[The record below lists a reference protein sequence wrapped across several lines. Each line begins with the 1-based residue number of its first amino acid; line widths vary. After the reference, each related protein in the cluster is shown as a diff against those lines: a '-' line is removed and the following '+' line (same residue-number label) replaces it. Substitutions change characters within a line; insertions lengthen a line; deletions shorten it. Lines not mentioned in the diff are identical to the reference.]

1 MNSLID
7 KFNNIDI
14 DIKTKYVIGAPPTIF
29 ASTHFYLTG
38 FESNEVIDIISNF
51 FKDCKYNVT
60 FINQRNIVNWNVN
73 NWNVNKSYKNDVD
86 FPHCEYS
93 IAIYLKNKEHIIEV
107 FKLFGRDDIF
117 MDFYKSMEDLF
128 R

>member
-14 DIKTKYVIGAPPTIF
+14 GIKTKYVIGSPPTIF

-60 FINQRNIVNWNVN
+60 FINQHNIVNYTVY
-73 NWNVNKSYKNDVD
+73 KSYKNDLD

-107 FKLFGRDDIF
+107 FKLFGKDDIF

>member
-7 KFNNIDI
+7 KFNNINI
-14 DIKTKYVIGAPPTIF
+14 DIKPQYVIPAPPTIF

-38 FESNEVIDIISNF
+38 FESNEVIDIITNF
-51 FKDCKYNVT
+51 FKDGKYEIE
-60 FINQRNIVNWNVN
+60 FINQRNIVNYTVY
-73 NWNVNKSYKNDVD
+73 KSYKNDVD

-93 IAIYLKNKEHIIEV
+93 IAIYLKNKEYIIEV
-107 FKLFGRDDIF
+107 FKLFGKDDIF
-117 MDFYKSMEDLF
+117 MDFYKSLEDLF

>member
-1 MNSLID
+1 MNSIIS

-14 DIKTKYVIGAPPTIF
+14 NSKYVIPGPPTIF
-29 ASTHFYLTG
+29 VSTHFYLTG
-38 FESNEVIDIISNF
+38 FESNEVIDIITNF
-51 FKDCKYNVT
+51 LIDGKYRVE

-73 NWNVNKSYKNDVD
+73 KSYKNDID
-86 FPHCEYS
+86 FPYCHYS
-93 IAIYLKNKEHIIEV
+93 IAIYFKNKEHIIEV
-107 FKLFGRDDIF
+107 FKLFGKDDIF

>member
-14 DIKTKYVIGAPPTIF
+14 GIKTKYVIGAPPTIF

-38 FESNEVIDIISNF
+38 FESDEVIDIISNF
-51 FKDCKYNVT
+51 LKDRKYNVR
-60 FINQRNIVNWNVN
+60 FINQHNIVNWTVY
-73 NWNVNKSYKNDVD
+73 KLYKNDLD
-86 FPHCEYS
+86 FPYCEYS
-93 IAIYLKNKEHIIEV
+93 IAIYLKNKEYIIEV
-107 FKLFGRDDIF
+107 FKLFGKDDIF

>member
-14 DIKTKYVIGAPPTIF
+14 DIGIKTQYVIPSPPTIF

-38 FESNEVIDIISNF
+38 FESHEVIDIISNF
-51 FKDCKYNVT
+51 LKDGKYEID
-60 FINQRNIVNWNVN
+60 FINQRNIVNYTVS
-73 NWNVNKSYKNDVD
+73 KSFLYDLD
-86 FPHCEYS
+86 FSHCEYS

-107 FKLFGRDDIF
+107 FKLFGKDDIF

>member
-14 DIKTKYVIGAPPTIF
+14 KSQYIIGSPPTIF

-38 FESNEVIDIISNF
+38 FESNEVIDIITNF
-51 FKDCKYNVT
+51 FKDNKYNVE
-60 FINQRNIVNWNVN
+60 FINQRNIVS
-73 NWNVNKSYKNDVD
+73 WNVNKSYKNDVD
-86 FPHCEYS
+86 FPYGEYS
-93 IAIYLKNKEHIIEV
+93 IAIYLKNKEYIIEV
-107 FKLFGRDDIF
+107 FKLFGKDDIF

>member
-14 DIKTKYVIGAPPTIF
+14 KSQYIIGSPPTIF

-38 FESNEVIDIISNF
+38 FESNEVIEIISNF
-51 FKDCKYNVT
+51 FKACKYNFE
-60 FINQRNIVNWNVN
+60 FINQRNIVS
-73 NWNVNKSYKNDVD
+73 WNVNKSYKNDVD
-86 FPHCEYS
+86 FPYCHYS

-107 FKLFGRDDIF
+107 FKLFGKDDIF

>member
-7 KFNNIDI
+7 KFNNINI
-14 DIKTKYVIGAPPTIF
+14 EKQYVISAPPTIF

-38 FESNEVIDIISNF
+38 FENNEVIDIISNF
-51 FKDCKYNVT
+51 LKNEKYSVD
-60 FINQRNIVNWNVN
+60 FINQRNIVNWSVY
-73 NWNVNKSYKNDVD
+73 KSYINDLD
-86 FPHCEYS
+86 FPYCQYS

-107 FKLFGRDDIF
+107 FKLFGKDDIF
-117 MDFYKSMEDLF
+117 MHFFKSLEDLF